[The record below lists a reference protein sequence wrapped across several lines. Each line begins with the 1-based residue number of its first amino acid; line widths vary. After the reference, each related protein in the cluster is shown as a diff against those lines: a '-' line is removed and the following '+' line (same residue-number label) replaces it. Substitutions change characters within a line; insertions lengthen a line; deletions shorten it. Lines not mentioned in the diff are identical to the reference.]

1 MNLSR
6 PVLLAVALP
15 FAALTAYALNEVGLI
30 GIFTAHMNPG
40 GAQVFTD
47 LVIALCLLM
56 VWMVG
61 DARSRG
67 ITVWPYV
74 VATLTLG
81 SFGPLAAFD
90 ATGKLLT
97 HAPSTYKIPVASD
110 VPCDLRVALFD
121 NANREDTIYRS
132 KAVGEP
138 PLMLG
143 ISVYCAILDALQGL
157 APHRPVALD
166 APATPERI
174 LMAAHALRAASAS

>member
-67 ITVWPYV
+67 ITVWPYI
-74 VATLTLG
+74 VATLALG
-81 SFGPLAAFD
+81 SFGPLAYLLMR
-90 ATGKLLT
+90 GKA
-97 HAPSTYKIPVASD
+97 APGS
-110 VPCDLRVALFD
+110 
-121 NANREDTIYRS
+121 
-132 KAVGEP
+132 
-138 PLMLG
+138 
-143 ISVYCAILDALQGL
+143 
-157 APHRPVALD
+157 
-166 APATPERI
+166 APAARTW
-174 LMAAHALRAASAS
+174 A